1 VLPQDYRL
9 RPLAEHDAAPLAAA
23 YLRNRDHLARWDPR
37 RDEAFYTEAGQRAD
51 LGSKLEGARL
61 GLQDPWLL
69 VRDPEPGEEG
79 GEEVVGRVNL
89 SNVVRGVFQSA
100 SVGYWVDAR
109 HTGRG
114 LAVAMVEFA
123 LARAAD
129 IGLHRVEAGTL
140 VHNLASQA
148 VLRRCGFEQY
158 GVAQR
163 YLFIAGEW
171 QDHNLYQRIL
181 HDRPLGDPAAATA
194 RSGEGAG
201 HR

>member
-1 VLPQDYRL
+1 MAMD
-9 RPLAEHDAAPLAAA
+9 DAAALAAA
-23 YLRNRDHLARWDPR
+23 YRRNRDHLAPWDPR
-37 RDEAFYTEAGQRAD
+37 RDEAFFSEAGQLAD
-51 LGSKLEGARL
+51 LRLKLEGARL

-69 VRDPEPGEEG
+69 VCGAEI
-79 GEEVVGRVNL
+79 VGRVNL
-89 SNVVRGVFQSA
+89 SNIVRGVFQNA

-123 LARAAD
+123 LARAD
-129 IGLHRVEAGTL
+129 ETGLHRVEAGTL
-140 VHNLASQA
+140 AHNAASQG

-158 GVAQR
+158 GVAER

-181 HDRPLGDPAAATA
+181 HDRPVGEPAAGAA
-194 RSGEGAG
+194 ASGGGAG
-201 HR
+201 TT